1 MKVLFDTNVVLDAL
15 LGREPIA
22 MNVARLLARV
32 ERGQLTALVCATT
45 VTTVFYL
52 AVKAAGRE
60 RARALVGELI
70 QLLDVAPVNRATI
83 EAALES
89 GGADFEDDV
98 IVESAR
104 ACGAEVIVTRDTAGF
119 RHGQC
124 RAMAPE
130 ELLAAMGG

>member
-119 RHGQC
+119 RHVSC